1 MDKQDIGILIAL
13 AGLLITV
20 VLGVAALVL
29 AALAL

>member
-1 MDKQDIGILIAL
+1 LDKQDIAILITL
-13 AGLLITV
+13 VGLVLTV